1 MSKYMDEW
9 LKPIAYSQILENNE
23 RKTRKGDK
31 QMEKEKIKK
40 QIIQML
46 NKMNLQQ
53 LNEIFKITHHF
64 FTKER

>member
-1 MSKYMDEW
+1 
-9 LKPIAYSQILENNE
+9 
-23 RKTRKGDK
+23 
-31 QMEKEKIKK
+31 MEKEKIKK

-53 LNEIFKITHHF
+53 LNEMFKITHHF